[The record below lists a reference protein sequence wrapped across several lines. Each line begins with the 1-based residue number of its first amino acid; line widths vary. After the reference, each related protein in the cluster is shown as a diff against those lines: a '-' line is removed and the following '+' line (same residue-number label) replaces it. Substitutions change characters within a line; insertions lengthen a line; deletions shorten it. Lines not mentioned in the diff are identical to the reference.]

1 MKRILHTLAFAI
13 MATTIMTLVSCIKEE
28 NFEDTPEGNFE
39 MLWKII
45 DEHYC
50 FFEYKDIDWNE
61 VHDRYSKRITPDMPD
76 KALFEVL
83 ADMLAELQDGHVNLY
98 AAHDV
103 ARYTKWY
110 EDYPENF
117 NDSINQL
124 YLGKNGEYMIAAG
137 LKYKTFQDNIGYIRY
152 ESFSDGIGDG
162 NIDQVLLYLA
172 MCDGLIID
180 VRNNGGGNLDNAQKL
195 AARFTEK
202 RVLTS
207 YIQHKTGPGHNEF
220 SSPEP
225 IWLEPSQSIRWQK
238 PVIVLTNRHSFSA
251 TNDFVNMMKI
261 LPLVTILG
269 DKTGG
274 GSGLPFSAEL
284 LNSWSV
290 RFSASPILNASKEH
304 IEFGIEPDVK
314 VDMTYEDI
322 VKNKDTII
330 EEARALLRQ

>member
-13 MATTIMTLVSCIKEE
+13 MASIMMTMVSCIKEE

-103 ARYTKWY
+103 ARYAKWY

-124 YLGKNGEYMIAAG
+124 YLGKSGEYMIAAG

-180 VRNNGGGNLDNAQKL
+180 VRNNGGGDLDNAQKL

-225 IWLEPSQSIRWQK
+225 IWLEPSKSIRWQK

-261 LPLVTILG
+261 LPNVTVLG

>member
-13 MATTIMTLVSCIKEE
+13 MTATMMTLVSCIKEE

>member
-28 NFEDTPEGNFE
+28 NFEDTPERNFE